1 MCTFWLIISNK
12 NVCHKKPLYIMQ
24 YSFHIEVLLTE
35 VGLFLHQIHCK
46 KHLILRYNFL
56 SSQYTGK
63 YLFCSFKYHLW
74 RWRVLKN
81 ENIFISYNTD
91 MNYNDIYSKT
101 ITALCC
107 TNCQSYENSCLKL
120 NQQHWGEC
128 SFQTHRWPGTG
139 LSSPKWG
146 WQHMCTTHQSFASFV
161 YRVR

>member
-1 MCTFWLIISNK
+1 MYILTDYQIKTYAIRN
-12 NVCHKKPLYIMQ
+12 LYI
-24 YSFHIEVLLTE
+24 YNAVFISHWGTTFR
-35 VGLFLHQIHCK
+35 GRPFWHQIHYK
-46 KHLILRYNFL
+46 KHLILRYIFL
-56 SSQYTGK
+56 SCQYK

-107 TNCQSYENSCLKL
+107 TNCQSQVNSCLKL